1 MTDIPDLDGGQPD
14 LSFRENA
21 QAILPAVLEAF
32 YAQEPF
38 GSTAPE
44 ALHQLRIAAKRL
56 RYSMEFFE
64 NCYGKRL
71 TNYLKSIRELQELLG
86 NIHDCDVMI
95 EFLQKRSSKLISSED
110 VAVVLSGVEQL
121 IVDFKQ
127 RRTEL
132 AAEFAGLWQRRFKR
146 FFKARLL
153 RVLNNPDQQHEQ
165 I

>member
-32 YAQEPF
+32 YAQGAVWQHRS
-38 GSTAPE
+38 GSSASIAHCRKAASLFDGVFRE
-44 ALHQLRIAAKRL
+44 LLRQAVNQLSQIDSRATGVARQHPRL
-56 RYSMEFFE
+56 R
-64 NCYGKRL
+64 CYDRVL
-71 TNYLKSIRELQELLG
+71 
-86 NIHDCDVMI
+86 H
-95 EFLQKRSSKLISSED
+95 KRSSKLNSSED
-110 VAVVLSGVEQL
+110 VAVILSGVEQL

-132 AAEFAGLWQRRFKR
+132 SAEFVGLWQKRFKR
-146 FFKARLL
+146 YFKARLL
-153 RVLNNPDQQHEQ
+153 KVLSNPDQQHEQ